1 MWAALLLILG
11 ICFIIWSSFL
21 SFIAFLCL
29 LNMTKVS
36 SNSCPVVVHGALSA
50 TLLYTQHT
58 HTHTR
63 CEVYYRRVVEQ
74 NLPGLFKRLVQGPV
88 QEVTDKITCGGE
100 SPWVP
105 YTSTHTDINLTE
117 QTSALFCVSP
127 PCVNA
132 VQPLLCVWPSRSLW
146 RSDSSGSTDLATPK
160 LLSVLLD
167 PHEGWAMCI

>member
-1 MWAALLLILG
+1 MSSITTYFRNLLYNLKLISFFHRLSLSSEYDKSVVKQLSS
-11 ICFIIWSSFL
+11 CSAWSSL
-21 SFIAFLCL
+21 SNLTIH
-29 LNMTKVS
+29 T
-36 SNSCPVVVHGALSA
+36 
-50 TLLYTQHT
+50 T
-58 HTHTR
+58 HTHTG

-117 QTSALFCVSP
+117 RTSALFCVSP